1 MLLPQM
7 IVKAMLV
14 WDDCGKAWT
23 IPVVEY
29 IDVAGHILE
38 IFYHGSVKN

>member
-1 MLLPQM
+1 M

-14 WDDCGKAWT
+14 WDNCGKAWT

-29 IDVAGHILE
+29 IDVAGKE
-38 IFYHGSVKN
+38 GKDTF